1 MSTLKK
7 HFSEVSEAMTLLDEQ
22 EVEKIVTIL
31 KMVKRAHG
39 TVYVFGNGG
48 SHATA
53 SHFVNDLTKMLK
65 IRAVCLGDATSS
77 MLAYG
82 NDDGWQNMYAG
93 PLKTLLRP
101 HDVLFGISCSGNS
114 PNVIKALE
122 LGLNRDAYTVGLTG
136 LSRDSD
142 INRVARS
149 ALVHVHANDIR
160 VQEDLHLMICH
171 AVVRM
176 AMEGQ

>member
-1 MSTLKK
+1 MFRK

-22 EVEKIVTIL
+22 EVMKIVIVL
-31 KMVKRAHG
+31 KMVKKEHG
-39 TVYVFGNGG
+39 TIYVFGNGG

-53 SHFVNDLTKMLK
+53 AHFVNDLTKMLK

-77 MLAYG
+77 ILAYG
-82 NDDGWQNMYAG
+82 NDNGWQNMYAD
-93 PLKTLLRP
+93 PLKTLLKP
-101 HDVLFGISCSGNS
+101 NDALFGISCSGNS

-122 LGLNRDAYTVGLTG
+122 LGRFKDAYTIGLTG

-142 INRVARS
+142 INHAAQS
-149 ALVHVHANDIR
+149 ALVHVQANDIR

-171 AVVRM
+171 AIVRM
-176 AMEGQ
+176 AMMETN

>member
-65 IRAVCLGDATSS
+65 IRAICLGDATSS
-77 MLAYG
+77 MLAFG
-82 NDDGWQNMYAG
+82 NDNGWQNMYAD
-93 PLKTLLRP
+93 PLKTLLNP

-122 LGLNRDAYTVGLTG
+122 LGLLKDVYTIGLTG
-136 LSRDSD
+136 LSDDSD
-142 INRVARS
+142 INQAAQS
-149 ALVHVHANDIR
+149 ALVHVRANDIR

-176 AMEGQ
+176 AMDTA